1 MERVRLRARVFT
13 RDGHVCGVDDIGLD
27 PARPQPAGQPEPVAS
42 RLERDG
48 DTRDLAPGLGRLAPP
63 ALEQAQQRRLVW
75 CELLQRVARDPGY
88 DAGDEPTR
96 SAHLDDRD

>member
-1 MERVRLRARVFT
+1 MPATSQLDWLISMTAIKVPSWFRA
-13 RDGHVCGVDDIGLD
+13 
-27 PARPQPAGQPEPVAS
+27 ARPQPAGQPEPVAS
-42 RLERDG
+42 RLERDD

-63 ALEQAQQRRLVW
+63 ALKQAQQRR
-75 CELLQRVARDPGY
+75 CISRKLLQRVARDPGD